1 MKKFDTF
8 KNLAQGVKVLAVV
21 MMVMMTAVSGLLAQ
35 TVYSHQFNAAAWSA
49 FGTQTL
55 SGVDWTASGNGGYFG
70 YDATKGQQFGSSNN
84 PCSFLNLQ
92 TSDIPGTITSVTVN
106 TSGASGTGAY
116 VSVTVGGVDFTY
128 NDPSASSSTSLDD
141 VVYIDQYATSYTFT
155 GSATGAI
162 NIDWNQSTSKALYVK
177 SIEVTYIAAVGPATL
192 PMTATFEPNDA
203 GVGGWTLNN
212 GTYPNQWYIGQAQGF
227 DNNKLYI
234 SCNGGVTNKY
244 VGTTSNVTATREVI
258 IPANGAILSFDYR
271 VVGSG
276 SHGYLAVRLVNGT
289 NTLDIATTLNNT
301 PDWAHYSATIAPEYA
316 GQCTLE
322 FQWYNDVTAVNQYP
336 AAVDNVTLVEATC
349 VQPTNLAAVVD
360 TTAAVITWNAP
371 TDQTAWAFEYKL
383 STHSD
388 WYTINTTTPTVT
400 LTDLQGN
407 SAYDMRV
414 KAVCG
419 NQSSAWTTGNFSID
433 CQNLTVTESTR
444 DVGTGTSGHYYG
456 GLEPY
461 YAYTWSQTV
470 YPASQ
475 VGASSSGYIK
485 SIAWYCV
492 TAHSAGNVIPSDL
505 RIYLATVPS
514 TKTTWSST
522 SDWVAESELTLVY
535 SGADRQLGTATGWET
550 FQLDNPYWYDNS
562 RNLVVVVAK
571 ASTKRSA
578 TMRYRYTS
586 TSNTHLIRRVGTS
599 TTNNATAT
607 NLAYAQYPTAAGVR
621 NAYRSNI
628 RLVIDENVCGDIEAC
643 PKPASVTL
651 SNITANSVDVAWTP
665 NTASQTNNYLVEYKI
680 ADAANWTSIP
690 VTGATNY
697 TITGLSQ
704 LTTYNVRVKADCGTN
719 NTSEGTNSNPVSFT
733 TLSICPVVS
742 GISHSNS
749 ANAVTLSWTP
759 GGSEQAWQVQ
769 FKLST
774 ADDNSWTTIP
784 VYNSPNTTIGG
795 LVGNSAYNVRVKA
808 MCDETDA
815 ALQSAWVT
823 YNFTSGCEAMELPY
837 ATVLGQNTYPQ
848 CWTYSGFG
856 TQLTCVQAQNN
867 ANAWLMSPAFAIPA
881 GTDPVYVRFSCAS
894 EDPYEILAS
903 FRGSAI
909 ENFSVLYT
917 GAATATT
924 VDYQSHLIELPD
936 LYKGKNVNFMLRP
949 TTGGV
954 LRSEHFEVNQCMG
967 KPQNLAASTLT
978 ANSIGLTW
986 DAEMGDSWVVEYKT
1000 TDAADWTTATATQ
1013 KNYMISGLT
1022 AGTEYQ
1028 IRVKT
1033 MCGNNSSEY
1042 AEMTISTE
1050 CVALSL
1056 PYDEGFE
1063 NYTMFYELPH
1073 CWSFIDNNP
1082 YVTSNVVYPLAYVNT
1097 TTAYVHSGS
1106 QSLYF
1111 RSSNA
1116 TPVYAILPEFT
1127 ESNLTM
1133 TFWYRNEGISAVNG
1147 TLVLGTMSNPADPTT
1162 FVEVVTLPQI
1172 TTMAQIEQSF
1182 ANMTGKRIAFKYV
1195 GGTANNYYLGIDDIH
1210 VEQMAA
1216 CPKVNNVTVT
1226 NVLGTSATVNWTPAN
1241 PNQTDFVV
1249 EYRDVNMPTWNVVP
1263 VSNAN
1268 STVLTL
1274 SENTAYSIRVKAV
1287 CSATESSPYVTADDI
1302 LTPCLGGK
1310 NVEWGTSTNTS
1321 SYLPVYT
1328 GNAYSLSEQIFTAAE
1343 LGAAG
1348 LIQSVAVF
1356 NNGTAKTRNIDI
1368 YFQPTTKTAFSS
1380 TSDWENADTNHK
1392 VYSGNIDFLA
1402 NEWTVITFTTP
1413 VNYDGTSNY
1422 VLIFDDN
1429 TGTSSSGM
1437 YCYYTNTPDMKT
1449 LYYYSGTNYDPTDLT
1464 GLTGYSYYYRNNVK
1478 FYGCLND
1485 CDVPTNLTVDGI
1497 TSNSAVA
1504 HWTAA
1509 NPSQTDFVVEYKTVE
1524 ATAWTSISVSNAD
1537 SAILTLTGSSSYLVH
1552 VKAACSSTSSSNF
1565 TDVVSFITPCDGGL
1579 FNTFGTHYSTSN
1591 QFPFYTSGKYA
1602 WNEMLYHAASVGGAG
1617 NISSISWLCTG
1628 NNSGNGI
1635 HMDNLKIYLATTAA
1649 TETGSAGTAWT
1660 PMSELHL
1667 VYDHNDVTIGKT
1679 LGWEQ
1684 FTFDT
1689 PFYFNG
1695 TDNLVVVVSQK
1706 SSATSNTGV
1715 NYDGGQMPNVTGSY
1729 YVTKYRSNN
1738 SDPMASECP
1747 SPVNTYSGATRTYQ
1761 YAMIRFEICP
1771 GTQPTCERPVNIRV
1785 ESTTTNSATIAW
1797 TPKSTETA
1805 WEISYTL
1812 NDVTTT
1818 MQVTDTTYTITGLAG
1833 GSSYMVPFTVK
1844 AICSATES
1852 STENLT
1858 YVSFSTGCVTYTVPY
1873 FEDFNDYT
1881 TAPTTY
1887 SHTRELSLIPNC
1899 WDVMYFGTYTTYY
1912 YGPQVLKYSSYSP
1925 HSNATD
1931 PYMFMVLTSSASYGN
1946 RDMAI
1951 FPEITGITDRTALSF
1966 MGRQSSLNT
1975 SYHLDLGYVTDITDS
1990 ASFVPL
1996 HENIITQTAAKEYQL
2011 PLVNLPAGARLAFR
2025 SNCTATS
2032 SYYLGIDD
2040 IAIKQVLFSKDLALT
2055 GISHVADACDLTG
2068 KTISITV
2075 KNVGLED
2082 TVRTFDAS
2090 YTINGGTP
2098 VTETVTLATPLL
2110 TGESYTYT
2118 FNTVPA
2124 FVDAVS
2130 NVSAYITYAGDE
2142 NTENQTIADEVTTN
2156 LVNEVNIPYKEDF
2169 TSVVVDKNGWVD
2181 VSANNNPVKWTVTS
2195 GTARYSYSDDLD
2207 AHEYLIS
2214 TCIHI
2219 PAGEILV
2226 SYDYNALSN
2235 LAESMNVYIGTSQD
2249 PSSMT
2254 LLASHT
2260 NFSKQDVNM
2269 HNEVIYNNAVEG
2281 TYYIAIE
2288 AASLRSNSGILFDN
2302 LYVNKLVDLHITA
2315 GPNGTI
2321 SPMGDV
2327 KAPYGEDFIV
2337 SVRPDQMYHTA
2348 GVWVNG
2354 NQVVDEDMQNSRVV
2368 LYTLQ
2373 NVTTPDT
2380 IHAEFA
2386 ISQFTVHKFAVNY
2399 NPALYNVPGGHF
2411 VPAGVDTVMF
2421 GAPYTV
2427 VMVADPNYH
2436 LDNFLTSEMENA
2448 EGVTFVGGTDVTA
2461 DVVEVSRGVYHY
2473 KYDAIFASKYVQ
2485 ATFRKDTVNIHYN
2498 ILAGK
2503 GSVDNSGVLTA
2514 PAQYDTWVDYG
2525 ANHTSTITPAN
2536 GYYLVDMN
2544 GNGPVNTLTFNDIT
2558 ATQNVNVKYG
2568 FQVTADVT
2576 NYAPSYLGSTAPR
2589 GTLTPATALVAEG
2602 DALTLN
2608 GTIENHFHLQSFL
2621 VDGVENISNV
2631 NFTSDS
2637 TYTYTFA
2644 AVNGN
2649 YHVNAIIQ
2657 IDTFCIQYNVS
2668 GGLATV
2674 NGTATTTDPETIVT
2688 CHNYGDDWLASFAQV
2703 AGYEITNI
2711 FVDGVEY
2718 GFHDNYQFSFISGSH
2733 LVDIMVAPKMFS
2745 IVTNGYGDGTVSPG
2759 VSSFTYNPA
2768 VTYTFTAT
2776 PNTGSHIS
2784 SLLHNNVSVNVAN
2797 PEATYT
2803 ETLTNITENHTY
2815 VVYFEPNEYTVTAT
2829 ANAGGVIT
2837 PTGVHTYTYGSMP
2850 VYTITPNAGYHISD
2864 VKVNGTSVGAVT
2876 TYTFPA
2882 ITANKT
2888 IEAIFAA
2895 DAYTVTVATL
2905 TNGTITGPA
2914 GPFAYGATPTYTITP
2929 DAGYLITDVTV
2940 DGQSVGA
2947 VSTYTFAPISGNH
2960 TIGATFAQLTY
2971 TINATA
2977 GNGGAVTPAG
2987 ATVVNYGASQTY
2999 AIAAATGYH
3008 IDEVFVD
3015 GVSVGAVTSY
3025 VFSNVTADHTI
3036 SATFAANT
3044 FTVTVN
3050 QPQHG
3055 TIAPGT
3061 QTVVYGAT
3069 PTFTITPNV
3078 GYTVG
3083 AITLN
3088 GANVMGSA
3096 VQVGNAYSYTLPAV
3110 TANATLTATMN
3121 AITYTIVASAGS
3133 NGNISPSGTATV
3145 NHGANA
3151 TYTITPNAGYEI
3163 DKVLVDGMNMG
3174 AVGTYTFVNIVENHT
3189 INATF
3194 KQILCNVPSN
3204 LYVIN
3209 LDTTSATLVWYHP
3222 GADSYT
3228 VAYKEQNSTGA
3239 FTEVNV
3245 TANMYNVVGLQPN
3258 TSYVWKVRANCGGN
3272 NSSEWTNVM
3281 MFRTKAVP
3289 EIDHTG
3295 VENHVSDLVRVY
3307 ASQNNVYITND
3318 NGVRIDNVTIYDVYG
3333 KMIYTGKV
3341 NSNTEVISLNVATGT
3356 YMVRLSTENGM
3367 ANYKVFITK

>member
-8 KNLAQGVKVLAVV
+8 KNLTQGVKVLAVV
-21 MMVMMTAVSGLLAQ
+21 MMIMMTAVSGLLAQ
-35 TVYSHQFNAAAWSA
+35 TVYSHQFNAAAWNA

-70 YDATKGQQFGSSNN
+70 YDATKGQQFGSASNS
-84 PCSFLNLQ
+84 CSYLNLQ

-116 VSVTVGGVDFTY
+116 VSVTVGGVDFTCS
-128 NDPSASSSTSLDD
+128 DPDAVIDG
-141 VVYIDQYATSYTFT
+141 VVYIDQYATSYTFA
-155 GSATGAI
+155 GSATGAL

-192 PMTATFEPNDA
+192 PMTATFDA
-203 GVGGWTLNN
+203 GDNGVNGWTLDN

-234 SCNGGVTNKY
+234 SCNGGVSNKY
-244 VGTTSNVTATREVI
+244 IGTTSNVKATREVI

-276 SHGYLAVRLVNGT
+276 NHGYMAVHLINGT

-301 PDWAHYSATIAPEYA
+301 PDWAHYTATIAPEYA

-322 FQWYNDVTAVNQYP
+322 FQWYNDVTAVNQQP
-336 AAVDNVTLVEATC
+336 AAVDNITLVEATC
-349 VQPTNLAAVVD
+349 VQPTNLTAAVD

-371 TDQTAWAFEYKL
+371 ADQTAWAFEYKL
-383 STHSD
+383 SNHSD

-419 NQSSAWTTGNFSID
+419 DQSSAWTTGNFSIA
-433 CQNLTVTESTR
+433 CQNLVVTEATH
-444 DVGTGTSGHYYG
+444 DVGTGTGGVSYG
-456 GLEPY
+456 GLNPN
-461 YAYTWSQTV
+461 YAYSWSQTL
-470 YPASQ
+470 YNRTTINAN
-475 VGASSSGYIK
+475 ASGYIK
-485 SIAWYCV
+485 SIAWYCN
-492 TAHSAGNVIPSDL
+492 TAHSAGNVTPSDL
-505 RIYLATVPS
+505 RIYLATEPS
-514 TKTTWSST
+514 SKTQWSST
-522 SDWVAESELTLVY
+522 SDWVPESELTLVY
-535 SGADRQLGTATGWET
+535 SGSGRQLGTATGWET
-550 FQLDNPYWYDNS
+550 FQLDQPYWYDNS
-562 RNLVVVVAK
+562 KNLVVVVAK
-571 ASTKRSA
+571 ACTKRST
-578 TMRYRYTS
+578 TMKYRYTS
-586 TSNTHLIRRVGTS
+586 TSYTHLVRQTGTS
-599 TTNNATAT
+599 TTNSATTT
-607 NLAYAQYPTAAGVR
+607 NLAYAQHPTVAGTR
-621 NAYRSNI
+621 NSYRTNI
-628 RLVIDENVCGDIEAC
+628 RLVIDENVCGDTEDC
-643 PKPASVTL
+643 PKPASVTT
-651 SNITANSVDVAWTP
+651 SNLTYNSVTVSWTANA
-665 NTASQTNNYLVEYKI
+665 ASQTNDYLVEYKKA
-680 ADAANWTSIP
+680 ADASWTSIP
-690 VTGATNY
+690 VNGATTY
-697 TITGLSQ
+697 TITGLEQ
-704 LTTYNVRVKADCGTN
+704 MTAYNVRVKANCGTN
-719 NTSEGTNSNPVSFT
+719 NTSEATNASPVSFT
-733 TLSICPVVS
+733 TPSMCPVVS

-749 ANAVTLSWTP
+749 ANTVTLSWTP

-795 LVGNSAYNVRVKA
+795 LVGNTAYNVRVKA
-808 MCDETDA
+808 LCDETDA
-815 ALQSAWVT
+815 ANQSAWVT

-867 ANAWLMSPAFAIPA
+867 ANAWLMSPAFTIPA

-917 GAATATT
+917 GSATATT
-924 VDYQSHLIELPD
+924 VDYQAHLIELPD

-949 TTGGV
+949 TTGGI
-954 LRSEHFEVNQCMG
+954 LRSNNFEVSMCMG

-978 ANSIGLTW
+978 TNSIGLSW
-986 DAEMGDSWVVEYKT
+986 DAEMGDSWVVEYKEAN
-1000 TDAADWTTATATQ
+1000 AADWTTATATQ

-1033 MCGNNSSEY
+1033 LCGNNPSEY

-1050 CVALSL
+1050 CTALSL

-1063 NYTMFYELPH
+1063 NYTMYYELPH
-1073 CWSFIDNNP
+1073 CWNFIDNNP
-1082 YVTSNVVYPLAYVNT
+1082 YVTSSVVYPLAYVNT

-1111 RSSNA
+1111 RSSNT
-1116 TPVYAILPEFT
+1116 TPVYAVMPEFA
-1127 ESNLTM
+1127 ESNITM

-1172 TTMAQIEQSF
+1172 TTMAQVEQSF
-1182 ANMTGKRIAFKYV
+1182 ANMNGKRIAFKYV

-1216 CPKVNNVTVT
+1216 CPKVNDVTVT

-1249 EYRDVNMPTWNVVP
+1249 EYRDVNMPTWNVVN

-1274 SENTAYSIRVKAV
+1274 NENTAYSIRVKAV
-1287 CSATESSPYVTADDI
+1287 CGATESSPYVTAADI

-1321 SYLPVYT
+1321 SYLPTYT
-1328 GNAYSLSEQIFTAAE
+1328 GNAYSVSEQIFTAAE

-1380 TSDWENADTNHK
+1380 NSDWENADTMYK
-1392 VYSGNIDFLA
+1392 VFSGNIDFLS
-1402 NEWTVITFTTP
+1402 NEWTVINFTTP

-1437 YCYYTNTPDMKT
+1437 YCYYTNTIDLKT
-1449 LYYYSGTNYDPTDLT
+1449 LYYYSGTNYDPTDMA
-1464 GLTGYSYYYRNNVK
+1464 GFSGYSYYYRNSVK

-1485 CDVPTNLTVDGI
+1485 CDAPTNVTVSNI
-1497 TSNSAVA
+1497 TGNSAVV
-1504 HWTAA
+1504 HWTPADA
-1509 NPSQTDFVVEYKTVE
+1509 TQTDFVVEYKTVE
-1524 ATAWTSISVSNAD
+1524 ATAWTSLNVNNAD
-1537 SAILTLTGSSSYLVH
+1537 SATLTLMGSSNYLVR
-1552 VKAACSSTSSSNF
+1552 VQAVCSSTSSSAF
-1565 TDVVSFITPCDGGL
+1565 TDVVTFVTPCAGGL
-1579 FNTFGTHYSTSN
+1579 FNTFGTHYSSSSY
-1591 QFPFYTSGKYA
+1591 FPFYTGGSSAKYA

-1617 NISSISWLCTG
+1617 NISSISWNCTG
-1628 NNSGNGI
+1628 NNSGNGL
-1635 HMDNLKIYLATTAA
+1635 HLDNLKIYLAATTR
-1649 TETGSAGTAWT
+1649 TETGSTAADWT
-1660 PMSELHL
+1660 PMSDLYL
-1667 VYDHNDVTIGKT
+1667 VYDHNDVTIGKN

-1695 TDNLVVVVSQK
+1695 TDNIVVVVSQ
-1706 SSATSNTGV
+1706 STTATTSGV
-1715 NYDGGQMPNVTGSY
+1715 NYETGQMPNVSGSY
-1729 YVTKYRSNN
+1729 YVTKYRNN
-1738 SDPMASECP
+1738 TSDPNYAVCP
-1747 SPVNTYSGATRTYQ
+1747 SPVNPATSSSRTYEHS
-1761 YAMIRFEICP
+1761 IIKFEVCP
-1771 GTQPTCERPVNIRV
+1771 ATQPTCERPANIRV

-1797 TPKSTETA
+1797 TPQSSETA

-1818 MQVTDTTYTITGLAG
+1818 AQVTDTTYTINGLVG
-1833 GSSYMVPFTVK
+1833 GTSYTIPFTVK
-1844 AICSATES
+1844 AVCSATES

-1858 YVSFSTGCVTYTVPY
+1858 YLTFATQCITYSVPY
-1873 FEDFNDYT
+1873 FEDFNGYVA
-1881 TAPTTY
+1881 APTTY
-1887 SHTRELSLIPNC
+1887 SHNREASLIPNC

-1925 HSNATD
+1925 HANATD

-1946 RDMAI
+1946 RNMAI

-1966 MGRQSSLNT
+1966 MGRQSTLNT
-1975 SYHLDLGYVTDITDS
+1975 NYHLDLGYVTDITDTS
-1990 ASFVPL
+1990 TFVPL

-2025 SNCTATS
+2025 TNCTATS

-2068 KTISITV
+2068 KAISITV
-2075 KNVGLED
+2075 KNVGLDD

-2090 YTINGGTP
+2090 YVINGGTP
-2098 VTETVTLATPLL
+2098 VTETVTLAIPLL

-2118 FNTVPA
+2118 FTTAPV
-2124 FVDAVS
+2124 FVDATS
-2130 NVSAYITYAGDE
+2130 NVSAYITYVGDE
-2142 NTENQTIADEVTTN
+2142 NTENQTIADEVTTT
-2156 LVNEVNIPYKEDF
+2156 LVSEVNIPYKEDF

-2195 GTARYSYSDDLD
+2195 GTARYTFNDTLD
-2207 AHEYLIS
+2207 AHEYLFS

-2219 PAGEILV
+2219 PAGEIMV

-2235 LAESMNVYIGTSQD
+2235 LAESMNVYISTSQD

-2254 LLASHT
+2254 LLASHP

-2269 HNEVIYNNAVEG
+2269 HNEVIFNNTVEG

-2288 AASLRSNSGILFDN
+2288 AASLRGNSGILFDN

-2315 GPNGTI
+2315 GANGTV
-2321 SPMGDV
+2321 SPIGDV
-2327 KAPYGEDFIV
+2327 KALYGEDFIV

-2348 GVWVNG
+2348 GVWLNG
-2354 NQVVDEDMQNSRVV
+2354 VQVVDEDMQNAREM
-2368 LYTLQ
+2368 LYTLH

-2386 ISQFTVHKFAVNY
+2386 VSQFTVHKFAVNY

-2436 LDNFLTSEMENA
+2436 LENFLTSEMENA
-2448 EGVTFVGGTDVTA
+2448 EGVTFVGGNDVTA
-2461 DVVEVSRGVYHY
+2461 DVVEVTPGIYHY

-2503 GSVDNSGVLTA
+2503 GSVDNSDVLTA
-2514 PAQYDTWVDYG
+2514 PAQYDTWIDYG

-2536 GYYLVDMN
+2536 GYYLVDVN
-2544 GNGPVNTLTFNDIT
+2544 GNGPVNTLTFNNVT

-2576 NYAPSYLGSTAPR
+2576 NYDPSYLGSTAPR

-2649 YHVNAIIQ
+2649 YHVNAVIQ

-2674 NGTATTTDPETIVT
+2674 NGTTTTTDPETMVT
-2688 CHNYGDDWLASFAQV
+2688 CHNYGDDWLASFAPV
-2703 AGYEITNI
+2703 DGYDITNI
-2711 FVDGVEY
+2711 YVDGSEY

-2733 LVDIMVAPKMFS
+2733 VVDITAAPKTFS
-2745 IVTNGYGDGTVSPG
+2745 IVTNGYGDGTVTPG
-2759 VSSFTYNPA
+2759 ISSFTYNPA
-2768 VTYTFTAT
+2768 MTYTFTAT

-2784 SLLHNNVSVNVAN
+2784 SLLHNNATVQIAN
-2797 PEATYT
+2797 PEAAYT

-2815 VVYFEPNEYTVTAT
+2815 IVYFEPNEYTITAT
-2829 ANAGGVIT
+2829 ANAGGIIT
-2837 PTGVHTYTYGSMP
+2837 PSGVHTYTYGATP
-2850 VYTITPNAGYHISD
+2850 IYTIAPNAGYHISD

-2876 TYTFPA
+2876 TYTFA
-2882 ITANKT
+2882 ALTANQT
-2888 IEAIFAA
+2888 IEAVFAA

-2905 TNGTITGPA
+2905 THGAITGPA
-2914 GPFAYGATPTYTITP
+2914 GPFAYGATPTFTITP

-2947 VSTYTFAPISGNH
+2947 VSTYTFAPITGNH

-2977 GNGGAVTPAG
+2977 GNGGAITPAG
-2987 ATVVNYGASQTY
+2987 ATVVNYGANQAYT
-2999 AIAAATGYH
+2999 ITAATGYH
-3008 IDEVFVD
+3008 IEGVYVD
-3015 GVSVGAVTSY
+3015 GVLAGTAGTY
-3025 VFSNVTADHTI
+3025 TFSNVTADHTI

-3050 QPQHG
+3050 QPQNG
-3055 TIAPGT
+3055 AIAPGT
-3061 QTVVYGAT
+3061 QTVAYGAT
-3069 PTFTITPNV
+3069 PTFTVTPNV
-3078 GYTVG
+3078 GYTVT

-3088 GANVMGSA
+3088 GTNVMGNA
-3096 VQVGNAYSYTLPAV
+3096 VQIGSAYSYTLPAV
-3110 TANATLTATMN
+3110 TANATLTATMT
-3121 AITYTIVASAGS
+3121 AKTYTITASAGA
-3133 NGNISPSGTATV
+3133 NGGISPSGTATV

-3151 TYTITPNAGYEI
+3151 SYTITPNAGYEI
-3163 DKVLVDGMNMG
+3163 DKVLVDGINMG
-3174 AVGTYTFVNIVENHT
+3174 AVGTYTFVNVVENHT

-3194 KQILCNVPSN
+3194 KQTACDVPSN
-3204 LYVIN
+3204 LYTLNI
-3209 LDTTSATLVWYHP
+3209 DTTSATLAWYHA
-3222 GADSYT
+3222 GAASYDVRYKVQDSLASFVT
-3228 VAYKEQNSTGA
+3228 VTGI
-3239 FTEVNV
+3239 T
-3245 TANMYNVVGLQPN
+3245 TNMYELNGLQPN
-3258 TSYVWKVRANCGGN
+3258 TPYIWQVRANCTAN
-3272 NSSEWTNVM
+3272 TSSDWSWAT
-3281 MFRTKAVP
+3281 MFRTKATP

-3295 VENHVSDLVRVY
+3295 IGNHVSDLVRVY
-3307 ASQNNVYITND
+3307 ASQNNVYIGND